1 MKYVNEKLQEF
12 EKFICNKTV
21 AIIGLEKSN
30 LPLLDY
36 FYDKG
41 ANITVFDN
49 RVIDE
54 IDKDILDKITDRCI
68 RFSFGEHNLIN
79 LVGYEII
86 FRGPS
91 CRPDL
96 PEIKAEQ
103 LRGAVVTSEIEL
115 ILEMAPCRIIGVT
128 GSSGAETTAKLIYSI
143 LKENGNDCY
152 LGGNIGNPLLTE
164 LENMDRK
171 SIIVLQANNMQLAE
185 IQSSPSIAVITSLEV
200 EEKVPTIEGIVEDE
214 SKNYTE
220 NIFKYQKECDITILN
235 YDIDLKKNFIE
246 DIPGKIKY
254 FSSSEKLDNG
264 IVCDNG
270 IVKRCEDGVRR
281 HMLTI
286 DDAISVDDECKNECI
301 CAAIAATT
309 GIVEPNMQ
317 IRAIIKYR
325 ED

>member
-12 EKFICNKTV
+12 ENFIRNKTV
-21 AIIGLEKSN
+21 ALIGLEKSN

-36 FYDKG
+36 FYNKG

-68 RFSFGEHNLIN
+68 RFSFGEHCLIN

-86 FRGPS
+86 FRGPNCKS
-91 CRPDL
+91 DL

-115 ILEMAPCRIIGVT
+115 ILEMAPGKIIGVT
-128 GSSGAETTAKLIYSI
+128 GCDGAETTAKLIYSI

-152 LGGNIGNPLLTE
+152 IGGNIGNTLFTE
-164 LENMDRK
+164 LENMTKK

-185 IQSSPSIAVITSLEV
+185 VQSSPQIAVITNI
-200 EEKVPTIEGIVEDE
+200 EEETASTGIEDVDE
-214 SKNYTE
+214 KQTNNFE
-220 NIFKYQKECDITILN
+220 KIFKYQLSSDITILN
-235 YDIDLKKNFIE
+235 YEIDVKKKFIE
-246 DIPGKIKY
+246 DIPGKIIY
-254 FSSSEKLDNG
+254 FSTSNKIDNG
-264 IVCDNG
+264 IVYDNG
-270 IVKRCEDGVRR
+270 IIKRCEDGVRR
-281 HMLTI
+281 HMLTV
-286 DDAISVDDECKNECI
+286 DDAISIDDPYKIECI

-309 GIVEPNMQ
+309 GIVEPSMQ
-317 IRAIIKYR
+317 TRAIIKYR

>member
-12 EKFICNKTV
+12 EKFIQNKTV
-21 AIIGLEKSN
+21 ALIGLEKSN

-36 FYDKG
+36 FYNQG

-54 IDKDILDKITDRCI
+54 IDKELLDKITDRCI
-68 RFSFGEHNLIN
+68 RFSFGEHCLIN

-91 CRPDL
+91 CNPDL

-115 ILEMAPCRIIGVT
+115 ILEMAPGKVIGVT
-128 GSSGAETTAKLIYSI
+128 GSNGAATTAKLIYSI

-152 LGGNIGNPLLTE
+152 LGGNIGNTLFTE
-164 LENMDRK
+164 LENMTKK

-185 IQSSPSIAVITSLEV
+185 IQSSPEIAVITNID
-200 EEKVPTIEGIVEDE
+200 EEKISTGIESSDE
-214 SKNYTE
+214 EQTNNIEK
-220 NIFKYQKECDITILN
+220 IFKYQKTGDITILN
-235 YDIDLKKNFIE
+235 YDIDIKKKFIE
-246 DIPGKIKY
+246 DIPGKIRY
-254 FSSSEKLDNG
+254 FSTSNKLDNG
-264 IVCDNG
+264 IVYDNG
-270 IVKRCEDGVRR
+270 VVKRCEDGVRR

-286 DDAISVDDECKNECI
+286 DDAISVEDPYKIECI

-309 GIVEPNMQ
+309 GIVEPSMQ
-317 IRAIIKYR
+317 TRAIIKYR
-325 ED
+325 DE